1 MKLGI
6 DASSIRSGGGIT
18 HLREILKAA
27 EPSQH
32 GFQSVVVWAG
42 RSTLE
47 QIGNQPWLQKVHE
60 PLLDKGLLKRAYW
73 QRVLLR
79 RRVEQ
84 EGCCLL
90 FVPGGA
96 YTGSFR
102 PFVTMSRNML
112 PFEPKEIAR
121 YGLSRVALRLR
132 TLRTI
137 QRRTFARADG
147 VVFLSKYAQHTVIG
161 TLPEGLRRS
170 TTIPHGV
177 SEDFWLKPREEKP
190 LSEYSPEC
198 PLRCL
203 YVSSVTVYKHQW
215 RVAEAV
221 SSLRQQ
227 GYPLTLDLLGPATT
241 QKGWNRLRDTMNRVD
256 PKGEFI
262 SYHGAVPY
270 EELPERYRQAD
281 LNVFASS
288 CENMP
293 NTLLEA
299 MAAGLPIAC
308 SNRGPMPEMLGD
320 SGVYFD
326 PEDAQQIEDALREL
340 VDDQE
345 KRIACARDAHE
356 RALSFPWSRCA
367 RDTFDFLA
375 QVATAT

>member
-18 HLREILKAA
+18 HLREILKVV
-27 EPSQH
+27 EPSLH

-42 RSTLE
+42 QSTLE
-47 QIGNQPWLQKVHE
+47 RIGDQPWLHKVHE
-60 PLLDKGLLKRAYW
+60 PLLDRGLLTRAYW
-73 QRVLLR
+73 QRVLLGR
-79 RRVEQ
+79 RAGHA
-84 EGCCLL
+84 GCDLL

-112 PFEPKEIAR
+112 PFEPREIAR
-121 YGLSRVALRLR
+121 YGLSRVVLRLR
-132 TLRTI
+132 ALRTV

-147 VVFLSKYAQHTVIG
+147 VVFLSKYAQQTVIG
-161 TLPEGLRRS
+161 TLPEGPRKS

-177 SEDFWLKPREEKP
+177 SEDFWMKPREDKP
-190 LSEYSPEC
+190 LSEYSFEN

-241 QKGWNRLRDTMNRVD
+241 QKGWRRLRDTMNRVD

-270 EELPERYRQAD
+270 EKLPERYRKAD
-281 LNVFASS
+281 LNIFASS

-299 MAAGLPIAC
+299 MAAGLPSAC

-326 PEDAQQIEDALREL
+326 PEDAQQIAEALREL
-340 VDDQE
+340 VDDRE
-345 KRIACARDAHE
+345 KRIACAWGAYE
-356 RALSFPWSRCA
+356 RAKSFPWSRCA
-367 RDTFDFLA
+367 GDTFDFLA
-375 QVATAT
+375 QVATAS